1 MAPVKKYRP
10 TTDLF
15 FAVLMLVL
23 AVYSQPG
30 IALESRPQGVSA
42 ATLGVV
48 INLDD
53 PQSVAVGEY
62 YQKRRSIPAANIIR
76 VHVRADTNTL
86 SESEFRI
93 LKASI
98 DRQTRSS
105 IQAYALTW
113 VRPYRVECMSMTT
126 AIAAGFNRDYCSE
139 GCKTTRVS
147 AYYDSNSREPMLDAA
162 LRPTMMLAATSLKE
176 AKALIDRGVAA
187 DSTAPKGT
195 AYLVNTRDTARNVRT
210 PRFALAQDLFGNEF
224 SIRRMDAESLTD
236 ASDVMFYFIGA
247 VHVPNLTSNRFLPGA
262 VADHLTSTGGDLLST
277 SQMSSLRWLE
287 AGATASYGTVVEPCA
302 FPAKFPDPVVM
313 MKHYFAGETL
323 IEAYWKSVAMPGQ
336 GLFIGEP
343 LAKPF

>member
-1 MAPVKKYRP
+1 
-10 TTDLF
+10 
-15 FAVLMLVL
+15 
-23 AVYSQPG
+23 
-30 IALESRPQGVSA
+30 
-42 ATLGVV
+42 
-48 INLDD
+48 
-53 PQSVAVGEY
+53 
-62 YQKRRSIPAANIIR
+62 
-76 VHVRADTNTL
+76 
-86 SESEFRI
+86 
-93 LKASI
+93 
-98 DRQTRSS
+98 
-105 IQAYALTW
+105 
-113 VRPYRVECMSMTT
+113 
-126 AIAAGFNRDYCSE
+126 
-139 GCKTTRVS
+139 
-147 AYYDSNSREPMLDAA
+147 MLDAA

-187 DSTAPKGT
+187 DGTAPKGT
-195 AYLVNTRDTARNVRT
+195 AYLVNTHDTARNVRT

-224 SIRRMDAESLTD
+224 SIRRMDAESLTE

-343 LAKPF
+343 LARPF